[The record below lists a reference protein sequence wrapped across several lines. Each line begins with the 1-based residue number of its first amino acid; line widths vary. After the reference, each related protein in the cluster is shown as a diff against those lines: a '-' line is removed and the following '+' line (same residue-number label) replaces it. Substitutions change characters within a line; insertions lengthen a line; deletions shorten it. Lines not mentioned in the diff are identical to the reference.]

1 MHELELICPHPLPVS
16 QPRRSAGVPQSSAR
30 MAALVMELVAPDL
43 SFVLHTARPRDG
55 NTGVLL
61 AEVAPGQGE
70 TLASGELD
78 RTCGL
83 SVLRTRA

>member
-1 MHELELICPHPLPVS
+1 MPPLIALPS
-16 QPRRSAGVPQSSAR
+16 RRSAGVSQSSAR

-70 TLASGELD
+70 TLASGELKHNPHL
-78 RTCGL
+78 G
-83 SVLRTRA
+83 VA